1 MSPCIYGNWL
11 NDGLKIVQ
19 LVALKRK
26 CHTRYDENNGNRTI
40 IINLHIS
47 VGDIAIGCTRI
58 LVLTSHTKLTEGSWK
73 KKAGIYAIFSQCH
86 SLKKLDF
93 YCLHLYLQ
101 HFVVTLVSGGTPVSS
116 TFIRPS
122 SRLWGFSGCWCLIR
136 RWYDFDHLFVAKI
149 SSWKR
154 KQYRNL
160 CSCK

>member
-101 HFVVTLVSGGTPVSS
+101 HFVVTPVSGGTPVS
-116 TFIRPS
+116 RE
-122 SRLWGFSGCWCLIR
+122 G
-136 RWYDFDHLFVAKI
+136 KM
-149 SSWKR
+149 
-154 KQYRNL
+154 
-160 CSCK
+160 